1 MSDRRPPPAQRRK
14 PGTDPATPRP
24 ASSLLLLRG
33 GRDALEV
40 LLVRRNPEARFM
52 GGVWVFPGG
61 AVDPADGAGEED
73 AHRAA
78 AVRELAEEAGIEG
91 LEPDALTAYSRWI
104 TPEEV
109 AVRFD
114 TRFYLAS
121 APKDAEPR
129 VDGVECVDAGW
140 FAPREALGAYDR
152 RELRLV
158 FPTVK
163 HLEQIA
169 PFRSADEL
177 LDAAR
182 GRAVEPVLP
191 RVIGSGEHARIVLPG
206 EPDYES
212 R

>member
-1 MSDRRPPPAQRRK
+1 VSGERRPPPVQRRT
-14 PGTDPATPRP
+14 PGTGAATPRP
-24 ASSLLLLRG
+24 AASLLLLRG
-33 GRDALEV
+33 GRDTLEV

-61 AVDPADGAGEED
+61 AVDPADGAVDEED

-78 AVRELAEEAGIEG
+78 AVRELSEEAGIED
-91 LEPDALTAYSRWI
+91 LEASALIAYSRWI

-109 AVRFD
+109 ATRFD
-114 TRFYLAS
+114 TRFYLAP
-121 APKDAEPR
+121 APEGARPR
-129 VDGVECVDAGW
+129 ADGVECVDARW

-169 PFRSADEL
+169 PFGSAGEL
-177 LDAAR
+177 LDSAR
-182 GRAVEPVLP
+182 GRTVEPVQP
-191 RVIGSGEHARIVLPG
+191 RLVGSGEHARIVLPG
-206 EPDYES
+206 EPGY
-212 R
+212 

>member
-1 MSDRRPPPAQRRK
+1 MADRRPPPAQRRK
-14 PGTDPATPRP
+14 PGADAAAPRP
-24 ASSLLLLRG
+24 AASLLLVRG

-61 AVDPADGAGEED
+61 GVDPADGAVEED

-91 LEPDALTAYSRWI
+91 LEPRALIAYSRWI

-109 AVRFD
+109 ATRYD

-121 APKDAEPR
+121 APEGARPR
-129 VDGVECVDAGW
+129 VDGVECVDAQW
-140 FAPREALGAYDR
+140 FAPGDALAAYDR

-169 PFRSADEL
+169 PFGSADEL
-177 LDAAR
+177 LGAAR

-191 RVIGSGEHARIVLPG
+191 RVVGSGEHARIVLPG
-206 EPDYES
+206 EPGYVD
-212 R
+212 